1 MHEISLMEQTLALA
15 LDYAQQ
21 HHASRIHRFKL
32 TVGKLS
38 GVVPEAL
45 AFAFETVI
53 QGTIAEGAQLEI
65 KTVAVTC
72 YCPHCQQAFQPETW
86 VYDCP
91 QCGEI
96 STQVVDGRQM
106 ELTSLEI
113 S

>member
-1 MHEISLMEQTLALA
+1 MHEISLMEETLALA
-15 LDYAQQ
+15 LDHAHH

-32 TVGKLS
+32 TLGELS

-45 AFAFETVI
+45 AFAFATVT

-65 KTVAVTC
+65 QTIAVKC
-72 YCPHCQQAFQPETW
+72 HCFRCQQVFQPKTW
-86 VYDCP
+86 IYDCP

-96 STQVVDGRQM
+96 STHVIDGRQM